1 MQSRSRVKRKCNFD
15 SKFAS
20 RKVHCVAFPY
30 DVSAT
35 FMCVEHDTETSLF
48 SKNPF
53 LVGSTYFCHFLVIQH
68 VSFPQRLD
76 KGIGNDI
83 EIRECLIFCS

>member
-48 SKNPF
+48 FKRTLFF
-53 LVGSTYFCHFLVIQH
+53 LCYLFL
-68 VSFPQRLD
+68 SFSCYPTCIVPSAAR
-76 KGIGNDI
+76 
-83 EIRECLIFCS
+83 